1 MNDIV
6 AIIPARSGSKSVK
19 DKNIISLAGFPV
31 IAYSIAAAKLSKLIS
46 RVIVSTDSD
55 EYARIVRKFGA
66 ETPFIRPKE
75 ISTDQSGDI
84 DFFKHLINYFN
95 EKEEYCPKYLVHLR
109 PTTPIRSPTMIDNA
123 INKILDYDDY
133 TSLRSGHKA
142 PESPLKWFKMREK
155 NQFISVLGN
164 SDKNEYSNLP
174 KENFEDIYIP
184 NGYVDIVKSNHII
197 KTDTLHGDKI
207 FGFETPACI
216 EIDSESELDYINY
229 QINRDG
235 SILKD
240 FLSKHTSK

>member
-55 EYARIVRKFGA
+55 EYAKIVRKFGA

-109 PTTPIRSPTMIDNA
+109 PTTPMRTPRMIDNA

-133 TSLRSGHKA
+133 TS
-142 PESPLKWFKMREK
+142 
-155 NQFISVLGN
+155 
-164 SDKNEYSNLP
+164 
-174 KENFEDIYIP
+174 
-184 NGYVDIVKSNHII
+184 
-197 KTDTLHGDKI
+197 
-207 FGFETPACI
+207 
-216 EIDSESELDYINY
+216 
-229 QINRDG
+229 
-235 SILKD
+235 
-240 FLSKHTSK
+240 